1 MIRWILGTA
10 GTGKTSRV
18 LEEAGKAAR
27 AGQRVLLLVPEQ
39 YSLEMEKAVRHA
51 LDASSAL
58 RVEVYSFTRLCDRIF
73 RELGGAARQTPQ
85 EAAQYLMMHLALEQ
99 LKGVLRRYQDSGRSG
114 ASIAALASQM
124 EEFRTD
130 VAGGQKPDWSS
141 FFCRKNR

>member
-39 YSLEMEKAVRHA
+39 YSLEMEKSVRHA

-73 RELGGAARQTPQ
+73 RELGGAAPTDATGGGPIFND
-85 EAAQYLMMHLALEQ
+85 A
-99 LKGVLRRYQDSGRSG
+99 SG
-114 ASIAALASQM
+114 AGTA
-124 EEFRTD
+124 
-130 VAGGQKPDWSS
+130 
-141 FFCRKNR
+141 

>member
-1 MIRWILGTA
+1 MDSGNGRY
-10 GTGKTSRV
+10 GKTSRV

-73 RELGGAARQTPQ
+73 RELGGRRSTDATGGGPI
-85 EAAQYLMMHLALEQ
+85 LKMHL
-99 LKGVLRRYQDSGRSG
+99 G
-114 ASIAALASQM
+114 AGTA
-124 EEFRTD
+124 
-130 VAGGQKPDWSS
+130 
-141 FFCRKNR
+141 